1 MTNEIKRG
9 ISITWKNR
17 ELQVAEAK
25 AAQQSKTENK
35 TEAKTQCRLDVSGQN
50 PKTSIYTK
58 RNKMIVDGPIT

>member
-25 AAQQSKTENK
+25 AA
-35 TEAKTQCRLDVSGQN
+35 
-50 PKTSIYTK
+50 
-58 RNKMIVDGPIT
+58 